1 MERCDVA
8 IIGAGPYGLSAAA
21 HLRQVKGLDVRIFG
35 EPMSFWADHMPDR
48 MCLRSP
54 WDASHIADPG
64 DQFSLDAYRALDGN
78 HGLADPLPLADFIRY
93 GRWVHDRVALPTE
106 RTKVSRVDINN
117 GGYRLVLE
125 DERVIDAG
133 RVVIAGGIQP
143 FAYRPTI
150 FRNLPSTLATH
161 SSERQDFRKLR
172 DKDVLVVGGGQSAIE
187 SAALLSEAGA
197 RVEVLIRNSI
207 LHWVGDE
214 WLHTLPIAWMFYGRG
229 DVGPAGLSRIVQ
241 HPNFFRRLPRRIQTW
256 WGKRAVRPAASYW
269 VKPRATDVTIQVDR
283 FPVQVQPKQ
292 DRLHVRL
299 NDGSERVVD
308 HALLGTGYRVD
319 VARYPFLSQQ
329 IAERLDLV
337 DGYPRLDR
345 GFESSLPSLH
355 FLGAPATWSFGP
367 LMRFVA
373 GTEFSAR
380 AVARRISAVK
390 SRRIVTAS
398 GITRTGAEP
407 LPTKAASRVAL

>member
-8 IIGAGPYGLSAAA
+8 IIGAGPYGLAAAA
-21 HLRQVKGLDVRIFG
+21 HLRQVKGLDVKLFG
-35 EPMSFWADHMPDR
+35 EPMSFWADHMPDG

-54 WDASHIADPG
+54 WGASHIADPRNE
-64 DQFSLDAYRALDGN
+64 FSLDAYRTLDGN
-78 HGLADPLPLADFIRY
+78 QGLADPVPLADFIRY

-106 RTKVSRVDINN
+106 RTKVSRVDLA
-117 GGYRLVLE
+117 GDGYRLVLQ
-125 DERVIDAG
+125 DDRTVDAR
-133 RVVIAGGIQP
+133 RVVVAGGIQP

-150 FRNLPSTLATH
+150 FRSLPRTLVTH
-161 SSERQDFRKLR
+161 SSDRQDFRQLR

-197 RVEVLIRNSI
+197 RVEVLIRNSV

-241 HPNFFRRLPRRIQTW
+241 HPHLFRRLPRRIQTW

-269 VKPRATDVTIQVDR
+269 VRPRATGVTIRVDR
-283 FPVQVQPKQ
+283 FPVQAQPRQ
-292 DRLHVRL
+292 DRLHIRL

-308 HALLGTGYRVD
+308 HAVLGTGYRIH
-319 VARYPFLSQQ
+319 VARYPFLSPQ
-329 IAERLDLV
+329 IVERLDLV
-337 DGYPRLDR
+337 NGYPRLDR
-345 GFESSLPSLH
+345 GFETSLPSLH
-355 FLGAPATWSFGP
+355 FVGAPAAWSFGP

-373 GTEFSAR
+373 GTPFAAR
-380 AVARRISAVK
+380 SVARRISAAK
-390 SRRIVTAS
+390 NRRTVTAPGIGSSDAESLASEAPS
-398 GITRTGAEP
+398 GAT
-407 LPTKAASRVAL
+407 L